1 MRCIFVLDI
10 LNGAVVHAVRGER
23 SRYEPID
30 SYSRIVS
37 TSRPLSI
44 LSELEPAEVY
54 VADLNR
60 LMGEGDNLA
69 TIGEISARTRT
80 MADIGITKI
89 SDLTTLPGAACPILG
104 TETASLGL
112 IKEAA
117 RHGKIVVSIDM
128 KSGKVLT
135 RDPLLAGRAPLDVLQ
150 VLNDLPLEAVI
161 LLELSR
167 VGTSLGLDG
176 EFLERA
182 AAMSRHPLI
191 LGGGVKGEE
200 DLLALEGMGFSGA
213 LMATAVHNGSIPLER
228 IQQKRF

>member
-30 SYSRIVS
+30 RYSRIVS

-44 LSELEPAEVY
+44 LSELEPSEVY

-60 LMGEGDNLA
+60 LMGEGDNLEI
-69 TIGEISARTRT
+69 IGEIAARTKT
-80 MADIGITKI
+80 MADIGISKL
-89 SDLTTLPGAACPILG
+89 SDLAKLPEAVSPILG
-104 TETASLGL
+104 TETASLDL
-112 IKEAA
+112 INEAA
-117 RHGKIVVSIDM
+117 RQRKIVVSLDM
-128 KSGKVLT
+128 KGGKVLT
-135 RDPLLAGRAPLDVLQ
+135 RDPLLAGQAPLDVLQ

-167 VGTSLGLDG
+167 VGTSSGLDR
-176 EFLERA
+176 EFLAKA

-213 LMATAVHNGSIPLER
+213 LAATAVHNGRILLER
-228 IQQKRF
+228 IRQKRC

>member
-23 SRYEPID
+23 KRYEPID
-30 SYSRIVS
+30 RSSRIVS
-37 TSRPLSI
+37 TSQPLRI
-44 LSELEPAEVY
+44 LEELKPREIY

-60 LMGEGDNLA
+60 LMREGDNWA
-69 TIGEISARTRT
+69 TIEAISAKTKT
-80 MADIGITKI
+80 MADIGI
-89 SDLTTLPGAACPILG
+89 SDIEDLNKLPDAVSPILG

-117 RHGKIVVSIDM
+117 LKRKIVVSIDM
-128 KSGKVLT
+128 KGGNVLA
-135 RDPLLAGRAPLDVLQ
+135 RDPLLTGLAPLQVLQ

-161 LLELSR
+161 LLEMSR
-167 VGTSLGLDG
+167 VGTSSGLDL
-176 EFLERA
+176 EFLEKA
-182 AAMSRHPLI
+182 AAQSKHPLI

-213 LMATAVHNGSIPLER
+213 LVATAVHNGKIPLER
-228 IQQKRF
+228 IW

>member
-23 SRYEPID
+23 KCYEPID
-30 SYSRIVS
+30 RSSKIVS
-37 TSRPLSI
+37 NSQPLHI
-44 LSELEPAEVY
+44 LEELEPREVY

-60 LMGEGDNLA
+60 LMGEGDNSA
-69 TIGEISARTRT
+69 TICEISTRTKT
-80 MADIGITKI
+80 MADIGISNI
-89 SDLTTLPGAACPILG
+89 EDLKSLPGAVSPILG
-104 TETASLGL
+104 TETASLDL

-117 RHGKIVVSIDM
+117 LKRKIVVSIDM
-128 KSGKVLT
+128 KGGKVLT
-135 RDPLLAGRAPLDVLQ
+135 RDPLLAGLTPLDVLQ

-167 VGTSLGLDG
+167 VGTSAGLDLQL
-176 EFLERA
+176 LEK
-182 AAMSRHPLI
+182 AAMQSKHPLI

-213 LMATAVHNGSIPLER
+213 LVATAVHNGKIPLER
-228 IQQKRF
+228 IR